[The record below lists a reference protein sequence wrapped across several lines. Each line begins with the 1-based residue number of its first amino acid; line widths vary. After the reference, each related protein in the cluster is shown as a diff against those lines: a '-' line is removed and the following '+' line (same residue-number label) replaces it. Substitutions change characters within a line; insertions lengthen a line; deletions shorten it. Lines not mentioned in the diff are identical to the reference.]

1 LSDSRF
7 RARPVDVVR
16 ELEHLERHGVLEP
29 VDAGDASATE
39 RTVPTSVRSAWP
51 ASRPSMR
58 LLRMDVIS
66 SGLIC
71 MVAFGGSW

>member
-1 LSDSRF
+1 
-7 RARPVDVVR
+7 
-16 ELEHLERHGVLEP
+16 
-29 VDAGDASATE
+29 
-39 RTVPTSVRSAWP
+39 VRSAWP

-71 MVAFGGSW
+71 MFGIWLLGIARRSAARDLLAKGL

>member
-1 LSDSRF
+1 M
-7 RARPVDVVR
+7 RAMP
-16 ELEHLERHGVLEP
+16 
-29 VDAGDASATE
+29 SATD

-71 MVAFGGSW
+71 MVAFGCSLEDLRRLGPDDLLAE